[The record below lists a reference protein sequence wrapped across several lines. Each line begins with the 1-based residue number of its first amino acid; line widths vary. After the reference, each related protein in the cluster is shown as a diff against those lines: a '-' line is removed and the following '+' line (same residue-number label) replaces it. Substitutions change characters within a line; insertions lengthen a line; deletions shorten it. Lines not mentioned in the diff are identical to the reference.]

1 MIPIDDCKLLI
12 SCCNNKGG
20 LYLVQFKQQQY
31 EINKVLNVR
40 CTGITKYGSS
50 FVVISSSHGIFILD
64 ENLKVIKNK
73 ALSIELDLHGV
84 AIDDDKAYIIETKT
98 NSIGIYNLKNNL
110 ERIDEIRF
118 SPENDD
124 VCHVNDLYIAN
135 DKLYVSMFSYP
146 PRKNFLS
153 FAGYFPNKT
162 IHQGVI
168 LEYSLQE
175 RKVVKVCH
183 DKLLQPH
190 SVLHYDNKLYYCV
203 SGEFLV
209 KSNEEVIFKCLGYTR
224 GLAVRNQTMFIGQSE
239 SRHIPVL
246 LKKNTNILLDCGI
259 YVHDISTKLSSFI
272 HIPSE
277 EIYGI
282 LVI

>member
-1 MIPIDDCKLLI
+1 M
-12 SCCNNKGG
+12 
-20 LYLVQFKQQQY
+20 
-31 EINKVLNVR
+31 
-40 CTGITKYGSS
+40 
-50 FVVISSSHGIFILD
+50 
-64 ENLKVIKNK
+64 
-73 ALSIELDLHGV
+73 
-84 AIDDDKAYIIETKT
+84 
-98 NSIGIYNLKNNL
+98 KNNL

-146 PRKNFLS
+146 PRKNSLS
-153 FAGYFPNKT
+153 FANKT
-162 IHQGVI
+162 YQGVI

-175 RKVVKVCH
+175 RKVVKICH

-190 SVLHYDNKLYYCV
+190 SVLHYDNKMFYCV

-209 KSNEEVIFKCLGYTR
+209 KRNEEDIFKCLGYTR
-224 GLAVRNQTMFIGQSE
+224 GLAVRNQTLFVGQSE
-239 SRHIPVL
+239 SRQIPVL
-246 LKKNTNILLDCGI
+246 LNKHTNILLDCGI

>member
-12 SCCNNKGG
+12 SCCNHKGG
-20 LYLVQFKQQQY
+20 LYLVHFKQQQP
-31 EINKVLNVR
+31 EIKKILNVG

-50 FVVISSSHGIFILD
+50 FVVISNSHGIFILD
-64 ENLKVIKNK
+64 ENLKVIVNK
-73 ALSIELDLHGV
+73 ALSTELDLHGV
-84 AIDDDKAYIIETKT
+84 AIDNDKAYIIETKT

-124 VCHVNDLYIAN
+124 ICHVNDLYIAN

-146 PRKNFLS
+146 PRKNPLS
-153 FAGYFPNKT
+153 FANKT
-162 IHQGVI
+162 NQGVI
-168 LEYSLQE
+168 LEYSLKE
-175 RKVVKVCH
+175 RKVVKICH

-190 SVLHYDNKLYYCV
+190 SVLHYDNKMFYCV

-209 KSNEEVIFKCLGYTR
+209 KRNEEDIFKCLGYTR
-224 GLAVRNQTMFIGQSE
+224 GLAVRNQTMFVGQSE
-239 SRHIPVL
+239 SRQIPVL
-246 LKKNTNILLDCGI
+246 LNKHTNILLDCGI

>member
-1 MIPIDDCKLLI
+1 MIPIDDCQLLI
-12 SCCNNKGG
+12 SCCNHKGG
-20 LYLVQFKQQQY
+20 LYLVHFKQQQP
-31 EINKVLNVR
+31 EIKKILNVG

-50 FVVISSSHGIFILD
+50 FVVISNSHGIFILD
-64 ENLKVIKNK
+64 ENLNVIMNK
-73 ALSIELDLHGV
+73 ALSTELDLHGV
-84 AIDDDKAYIIETKT
+84 AIDNDKAYIIETKT

-146 PRKNFLS
+146 PRKNSLS
-153 FAGYFPNKT
+153 FANKT
-162 IHQGVI
+162 YQGVI

-175 RKVVKVCH
+175 RKVVKICH

-190 SVLHYDNKLYYCV
+190 SVLHYDNKMFYCV

-209 KSNEEVIFKCLGYTR
+209 KRNEEDIFKCLGYTR
-224 GLAVRNQTMFIGQSE
+224 GLAVRNQTLFVGQSE
-239 SRHIPVL
+239 SRQIPVL
-246 LKKNTNILLDCGI
+246 LNKHTNIMLDCGI
-259 YVHDISTKLSSFI
+259 YVHDISTKISSFI

>member
-12 SCCNNKGG
+12 SCCNHKGG
-20 LYLVQFKQQQY
+20 LYLVHFKQQQP
-31 EINKVLNVR
+31 EIKRILNVG

-50 FVVISSSHGIFILD
+50 FVVISNSHGIFILD
-64 ENLKVIKNK
+64 ENLKVIMNK
-73 ALSIELDLHGV
+73 ALSTELDLHGV
-84 AIDDDKAYIIETKT
+84 AIDNDKAYIIETKT
-98 NSIGIYNLKNNL
+98 NSIGVYNLKNNL

-124 VCHVNDLYIAN
+124 VCHVNDLHIAN

-146 PRKNFLS
+146 PRKNSLS
-153 FAGYFPNKT
+153 FANKT
-162 IHQGVI
+162 YRGVI

-175 RKVVKVCH
+175 RKVVKICH

-190 SVLHYDNKLYYCV
+190 SVLHYDNKMFYCV

-209 KSNEEVIFKCLGYTR
+209 KRNEEDIFKCLGYTR
-224 GLAVRNQTMFIGQSE
+224 GLAVRNQTMFVGQSE
-239 SRHIPVL
+239 SRQIPVL
-246 LKKNTNILLDCGI
+246 LNKHTNILLDCGI

>member
-12 SCCNNKGG
+12 SCCNHKGG
-20 LYLVQFKQQQY
+20 LYLVHFKQQQP
-31 EINKVLNVR
+31 EIKKILNVG

-50 FVVISSSHGIFILD
+50 FVVISNSHGIFILD
-64 ENLKVIKNK
+64 ENLKVIMNK
-73 ALSIELDLHGV
+73 ALSTELDLHGV
-84 AIDDDKAYIIETKT
+84 AIDNDKAYIIETKT

-146 PRKNFLS
+146 PRKNSLS
-153 FAGYFPNKT
+153 FANKT
-162 IHQGVI
+162 YRGVI

-175 RKVVKVCH
+175 RKVVKICH

-190 SVLHYDNKLYYCV
+190 SVLHYDNKMFYCV

-209 KSNEEVIFKCLGYTR
+209 KRNEEDIFKCLGYTR
-224 GLAVRNQTMFIGQSE
+224 GLAVRNQTMFVGQSE
-239 SRHIPVL
+239 SRQIPVL
-246 LKKNTNILLDCGI
+246 LNKHTNILLDCGI

>member
-1 MIPIDDCKLLI
+1 MIPIDDCQLLI
-12 SCCNNKGG
+12 SCCNHKGG
-20 LYLVQFKQQQY
+20 LYLVHFKQQQP
-31 EINKVLNVR
+31 EIKKILNVG

-50 FVVISSSHGIFILD
+50 FVVISNSHGIFILD
-64 ENLKVIKNK
+64 ENLNVIMNK
-73 ALSIELDLHGV
+73 ALSTELDLHGV
-84 AIDDDKAYIIETKT
+84 AIDNDKAYIIETKT

-146 PRKNFLS
+146 PRKNPLS
-153 FAGYFPNKT
+153 FANKT
-162 IHQGVI
+162 YQGVI

-175 RKVVKVCH
+175 RKVVKICH

-190 SVLHYDNKLYYCV
+190 SVLHYDNKIFYCV

-209 KSNEEVIFKCLGYTR
+209 KRNEEDIFKCLGYTR
-224 GLAVRNQTMFIGQSE
+224 GLAVRNQTMFVGQSE
-239 SRHIPVL
+239 SRQIPVL
-246 LKKNTNILLDCGI
+246 LNKHTNILLDCGI

>member
-1 MIPIDDCKLLI
+1 MIPIDDCQLLI
-12 SCCNNKGG
+12 SCCNHKGG
-20 LYLVQFKQQQY
+20 LYLVHFKQQQP
-31 EINKVLNVR
+31 EIKKILNVG

-50 FVVISSSHGIFILD
+50 FVVISNSHGIFILD
-64 ENLKVIKNK
+64 ENLNVIMNK
-73 ALSIELDLHGV
+73 ALSTELDLHGV
-84 AIDDDKAYIIETKT
+84 AIDNDKAYIIETKT

-146 PRKNFLS
+146 PKKNHLS
-153 FAGYFPNKT
+153 FANKT
-162 IHQGVI
+162 NLGVI

-175 RKVVKVCH
+175 RKVVKICH

-190 SVLHYDNKLYYCV
+190 SVLHYDNKMFYCV

-209 KSNEEVIFKCLGYTR
+209 KRNEEDIFKCLGYTR
-224 GLAVRNQTMFIGQSE
+224 GLAVRNQTLFVGQSE
-239 SRHIPVL
+239 SRQIPVL
-246 LKKNTNILLDCGI
+246 LNKHTNILLDCGI